1 MDFKKYEKFVN
12 KYAEEAIK
20 LGGGTTEGAYEYL
33 KNKRSQSVLF
43 GSVERT
49 RALRDLR
56 KHFATY
62 RKQPVWVVMDTL
74 DIVLHMHSL
83 DPRMRQ

>member
-1 MDFKKYEKFVN
+1 MNFKKYEKFVN
-12 KYAEEAIK
+12 KYADEAIK

-33 KNKRSQSVLF
+33 KNKRTQSVLF
-43 GSVERT
+43 GSVERSC
-49 RALRDLR
+49 ALRDLR

-74 DIVLHMHSL
+74 EIVLHMNFL
-83 DPRMRQ
+83 DPSMRQ

>member
-1 MDFKKYEKFVN
+1 MNTKKYEKFVH
-12 KYAEEAIK
+12 KYADEAIK

-33 KNKRSQSVLF
+33 KNKRTQSVLF
-43 GSVERT
+43 GSVERSS
-49 RALRDLR
+49 AIIDLR

-62 RKQPVWVVMDTL
+62 RRQPIDVVMDIL
-74 DIVLHMHSL
+74 EIVLYMRPL

>member
-1 MDFKKYEKFVN
+1 MNFKKYENFVN
-12 KYAEEAIK
+12 KYADEAIK

-49 RALRDLR
+49 RAIRDLR
-56 KHFATY
+56 EHFATY

-74 DIVLHMHSL
+74 EIVLHMRSL
-83 DPRMRQ
+83 DPSTHQ